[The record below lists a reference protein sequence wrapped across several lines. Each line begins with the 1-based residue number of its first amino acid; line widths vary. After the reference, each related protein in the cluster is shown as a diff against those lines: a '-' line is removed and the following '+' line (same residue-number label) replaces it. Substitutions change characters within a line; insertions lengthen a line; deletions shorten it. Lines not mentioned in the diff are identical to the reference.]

1 VRSLFE
7 QPTVAGL
14 ATVVAQSEGM
24 AAPPLVASDRA
35 EALPL
40 SFAQQRLWFLD
51 QLEPNSAFYN
61 IPATV
66 RLRGPL
72 NLEALER
79 TFTEISRRHEVL
91 RASFVAV
98 DGEARQEIAEP
109 APFKLLL
116 IDLSEIAAEFRN
128 GEAMRLVRM
137 EAATPFDLSAG
148 ELLRVK
154 VVRLATEEHL
164 VLLTMHHIVA
174 DGWSM
179 GVLIKEVDTL
189 YHAYSE
195 GQESPLEE
203 LAIQYGDYA
212 RWQREWLQ
220 GEVLEQQLGYWR
232 EQLADSPALEL
243 PTDRTR
249 PAVQS
254 YNGRHHYFTIPP
266 EVTQQLKDLSQQE
279 GATLFMALLAAFQL
293 LLSRYSK
300 QEDIV
305 VGTDIAG
312 RNRAETENLIGFF
325 INQLVLRTD
334 LSGGP
339 TFKELLTRVREVCLG
354 AYAHQDV
361 PFEKLVQELRPE
373 RIAKRQPFFEVKFV
387 LQNNATILSKSE
399 LKFTQILTDSH
410 TAKLDL
416 LFLMGEAPELGG
428 SVEYNTDIFD
438 EATIKT
444 MTSHFNMLLRNIVEQ
459 PDTPIHNLNYI
470 SEAEKEEQLLKD
482 RMMIEVNKKQL
493 QRIRRKGVTLTP
505 APDFGPLIDTLVH
518 VDAADRSSGGER
530 L

>member
-1 VRSLFE
+1 
-7 QPTVAGL
+7 
-14 ATVVAQSEGM
+14 VVAQSDGIV
-24 AAPPLVASDRA
+24 APPLVASERT

-51 QLEPNSAFYN
+51 QLEPNTSFYN
-61 IPATV
+61 CPAIV

-72 NLEALER
+72 NLAALER

-91 RASFVAV
+91 RTRFVAV
-98 DGEARQEIAEP
+98 DGEARQQIAEP

-116 IDLSEIAAEFRN
+116 IDLSTIADEFRN
-128 GEAMRLVRM
+128 GEAQRLVRM

-154 VVRLATEEHL
+154 VLRLAAEEHL
-164 VLLTMHHIVA
+164 VLLTTHHIIS

-189 YHAYSE
+189 YQAYSE
-195 GQESPLEE
+195 GRESSLEE
-203 LAIQYGDYA
+203 LAIQYGDFA

-232 EQLADSPALEL
+232 EQLADLPALEL
-243 PTDRTR
+243 PTDRPR
-249 PAVQS
+249 PAIQS
-254 YNGRHHYFTIPP
+254 YRGRHHYFTMPT
-266 EVTQQLKDLSQQE
+266 ELTQQLKELSQQE
-279 GATLFMALLAAFQL
+279 GATLFMVLLGAFQL
-293 LLSRYSK
+293 LLSRYAK
-300 QEDIV
+300 QEDVV

-339 TFKELLTRVREVCLG
+339 TFKELLKRVREVCLG

-361 PFEKLVQELRPE
+361 PFEKLVEELRPE
-373 RIAKRQPFFEVKFV
+373 RIARRQPFFQVKFV
-387 LQNNATILSKSE
+387 LQNNNTTEVLATPE
-399 LKFTQILTDSH
+399 LKFTQLVTDSQ

-416 LFLMGEAPELGG
+416 LFLMAEGPDLGG

-444 MTSHFNMLLRNIVEQ
+444 MTGHFITLLQNIAEQ
-459 PDTPIHNLNYI
+459 PDVPIHDLNYI
-470 SEAEKEEQLLKD
+470 SETEKEEQVLKD
-482 RMMIEVNKKQL
+482 RKLIEANKQQL
-493 QRIRRKGVTLTP
+493 QRIKRKGVTLTP
-505 APDFGPLIDTLVH
+505 PPDLAPLIDTLVH
-518 VDAADRSSGGER
+518 LDAADRSSGGD
-530 L
+530 LQ